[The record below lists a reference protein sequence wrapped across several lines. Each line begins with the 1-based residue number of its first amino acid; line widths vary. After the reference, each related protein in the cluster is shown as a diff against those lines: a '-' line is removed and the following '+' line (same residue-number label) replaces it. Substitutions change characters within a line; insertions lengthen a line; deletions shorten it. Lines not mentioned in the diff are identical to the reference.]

1 MGLLQSH
8 PQAAEQSMTPSP
20 NDDPKTLV
28 STDWLAAHLK
38 DPDLRILDASWF
50 LPDAGRD
57 AKAEYAAGHIPNARF
72 FDIDE
77 ITDNR
82 STLPHMAPPP
92 EKFIA
97 RMRAMGV
104 GDGHQVVIYDAAG
117 LFSAARVW
125 WTFRLMGKTDVA
137 VLDGGLPKW
146 RAEGRE
152 IDDMPPIVRDRHM
165 TTSRQNQMVKDVT
178 QVAHA
183 AKLGEAEII
192 DARAAARFRG
202 EVAEP
207 RAGLRSGHIPG
218 SRNVPFATLLNADA
232 TMKSPAELRAVFE
245 AAGVN
250 LAKPAITSC
259 GSGVTAAVLSLA
271 LERIGHR
278 NHALYDGSWAEW
290 GMYDDLA
297 VAKGPQ
303 S

>member
-1 MGLLQSH
+1 
-8 PQAAEQSMTPSP
+8 MTPSP
-20 NDDPKTLV
+20 SDDPKTLV
-28 STDWLAAHLK
+28 STEWLAAHLK

-57 AKAEYAAGHIPNARF
+57 GRAEYEAAHIPGARF
-72 FDIDE
+72 FDLDE
-77 ITDNR
+77 ITDSR

-92 EKFIA
+92 EKFIS

-152 IDDMPPIVRDRHM
+152 IEDMPPIVRDRHM
-165 TTSRQNQMVKDVT
+165 TTSRQHHLVKDVT

-202 EVAEP
+202 EAPEP
-207 RAGLRSGHIPG
+207 RAGLRAGHIPG
-218 SRNVPFATLLNADA
+218 AKNVPYATLLNADA

-245 AAGVN
+245 AAGVD
-250 LAKPAITSC
+250 LSKPAITSC

-297 VAKGPQ
+297 VEKG
-303 S
+303 